1 MFERYT
7 ERARRVLF
15 FARYEASQL
24 GSISIETEHLLLGLI
39 REGKGLTSRIFAR
52 SHLSLESIRKEIEGR
67 TVFREKVSTSVEIP
81 FSAETKR
88 VLQFAAEEADRL
100 LHNYIGTEHLLLGI
114 LREER
119 SVAATILME
128 KGMRLNT
135 VREDIVALLNEK
147 TTLTRV
153 KETPLLAEFS
163 RDLTEAAMKNQL
175 DPLVGRHIEIE
186 RVQQVLCRR
195 TKNNAVLIGEPG
207 VGKTAIVEGLA
218 QKIVYGDVP
227 HFLADKRLLALDISL
242 IVAGTKYRGQFEE
255 RLKAIMKELTEN
267 PNIIVFIDELH
278 TLVGAGSAEGSLDA
292 ANILKPA
299 LSRGEIRCIGATTP
313 SEYRKYIEKDRS
325 LERRFQAIKV
335 DPPNERETI
344 EVLMGV
350 KDRYE
355 TFHHVE
361 YTTEA
366 IEAAV
371 YQSSRYITDRFLPD
385 KAIDLV
391 DEAGARAKLREAGYS
406 EEFGEINRSI
416 RVAVEQMETAV
427 SEKNFEKAQ
436 FYREQEVQARENLQ
450 FVREKFDV
458 KSSTRRVVVGKG
470 EIDEVVS
477 KWTGVPLTSI
487 NQDEG
492 DKLLHMEDA
501 LHNRVISQ
509 DAAISALSRAIRR
522 SRAGLK
528 SPNRPVGSFIFLGP
542 TGVGKTELARA
553 IANFLFGSDHA
564 LIRFDMSEYMEK
576 HSVSKLIGSPPGY
589 VGHEEGGQLT
599 EKVKRNPYSVVLL
612 DEVEKAHPDLFNILL
627 QVFEDGHLTDGLGN
641 RVNFKNTIIIMTSNI
656 GARFIQKKASLGFQS
671 ADSGVISP
679 QRQRHGARRGEED
692 VQPGVHQ
699 PHRRDHRLRGALG
712 RRPPDH
718 HQAAREAGERQPG
731 RPPAPPRARAGSHRL
746 DHRADVQGS
755 LVRRPSAAP
764 RDPAL
769 YRGSAVRG
777 AHPRA
782 PQGGRH
788 PGVPRCG
795 EPGVPSGRRDRERP
809 PAGLTRLRMGGP
821 CHGYG
826 AASAR
831 PLGSLA
837 RLRSSKLMAWP
848 LPGPSVRAAAGRSQ
862 PPIMR
867 VFALLLVALAAA
879 GEVRAQTPP
888 AGTPVRPGPVR
899 RRRAIFPRRSAA
911 RPSRRPAGCPRPA
924 PARSSTRS
932 CSASRSR
939 AEAP

>member
-135 VREDIVALLNEK
+135 VSEDIVALLNEK

-175 DPLVGRHIEIE
+175 DPLVGRHIELE

-227 HFLADKRLLALDISL
+227 HFLADKRILALDISL

-313 SEYRKYIEKDRS
+313 AEYRKYIEKDRS

-335 DPPNERETI
+335 DPPSERETI
-344 EVLMGV
+344 DVLLGV

-355 TFHHVE
+355 SFHHVE
-361 YTTEA
+361 YTPEA

-406 EEFGEINRSI
+406 EEFGEINKSI
-416 RVAVEQMETAV
+416 RVAVEQMENAV

-458 KSSTRRVVVGKG
+458 KSSTRRVVVGKA

-492 DKLLHMEDA
+492 DKLLRMEA
-501 LHNRVISQ
+501 ELHRRVISQ
-509 DAAISALSRAIRR
+509 EKAISALARAIRR

-528 SPNRPVGSFIFLGP
+528 SPESSDRQLRVPWSDRRRQDRARP
-542 TGVGKTELARA
+542 
-553 IANFLFGSDHA
+553 
-564 LIRFDMSEYMEK
+564 
-576 HSVSKLIGSPPGY
+576 
-589 VGHEEGGQLT
+589 
-599 EKVKRNPYSVVLL
+599 
-612 DEVEKAHPDLFNILL
+612 
-627 QVFEDGHLTDGLGN
+627 
-641 RVNFKNTIIIMTSNI
+641 
-656 GARFIQKKASLGFQS
+656 GAREL
-671 ADSGVISP
+671 P
-679 QRQRHGARRGEED
+679 
-692 VQPGVHQ
+692 
-699 PHRRDHRLRGALG
+699 LR
-712 RRPPDH
+712 
-718 HQAAREAGERQPG
+718 
-731 RPPAPPRARAGSHRL
+731 
-746 DHRADVQGS
+746 
-755 LVRRPSAAP
+755 
-764 RDPAL
+764 
-769 YRGSAVRG
+769 
-777 AHPRA
+777 
-782 PQGGRH
+782 
-788 PGVPRCG
+788 
-795 EPGVPSGRRDRERP
+795 
-809 PAGLTRLRMGGP
+809 
-821 CHGYG
+821 
-826 AASAR
+826 
-831 PLGSLA
+831 
-837 RLRSSKLMAWP
+837 K
-848 LPGPSVRAAAGRSQ
+848 
-862 PPIMR
+862 
-867 VFALLLVALAAA
+867 
-879 GEVRAQTPP
+879 
-888 AGTPVRPGPVR
+888 
-899 RRRAIFPRRSAA
+899 
-911 RPSRRPAGCPRPA
+911 
-924 PARSSTRS
+924 
-932 CSASRSR
+932 RSR
-939 AEAP
+939 ADSLRHVRVHGEALGVEADWLAARICRS